1 MNAPLLALLI
11 ALLGA
16 APAAA
21 DEALIDEGRRLYRD
35 GLRADGTPLEGRRHA
50 GPPLRGR
57 DIACVQCHR
66 PSGLGTVE
74 GVAVAPAIT
83 GRHLF
88 SPGQPRAGRRPRQ
101 APGMTLHDH
110 GFRTRPAY
118 DLLALARA
126 MADGIGPGGE
136 ILMEYAIY
144 DALRAGFDR
153 IVLIIKPQ
161 MLQDVRDLFGDRIE
175 QRTGMRIDYAML
187 SRHSIQSTSDQED
200 YLRYASIAA
209 NAPSGL
215 TPEQSAIWSYPMK
228 GGGREEAVFN
238 MCNALMQRIHQSG
251 H

>member
-1 MNAPLLALLI
+1 MKTPLLALLI

-35 GLRADGTPLEGRRHA
+35 GLRADGTPVEGRRHA

-74 GVAVAPAIT
+74 GVAIAPAIT

-126 MADGIGPGGE
+126 MADGIGSMVQAWVLYGT
-136 ILMEYAIY
+136 
-144 DALRAGFDR
+144 AGPQAMR
-153 IVLIIKPQ
+153 KMVASVLAG
-161 MLQDVRDLFGDRIE
+161 V
-175 QRTGMRIDYAML
+175 
-187 SRHSIQSTSDQED
+187 
-200 YLRYASIAA
+200 AA
-209 NAPSGL
+209 
-215 TPEQSAIWSYPMK
+215 QSAVLAIFELAK
-228 GGGREEAVFN
+228 GFAALFFNPAEAAARTQSATEEAVVVVEN
-238 MCNALMQRIHQSG
+238 CG
-251 H
+251 